1 MIVWVASYFIALSAP
16 LRDRVSPDTRAGT
29 SSSLRFFSV
38 LVPCAGE
45 APALLPADGTQG
57 VAGPHSIPLLCAS
70 EVGI

>member
-1 MIVWVASYFIALSAP
+1 MLTYVVTWKASGDCVGGFL
-16 LRDRVSPDTRAGT
+16 PDTRAGT

-45 APALLPADGTQG
+45 APAPLPADGTQG
-57 VAGPHSIPLLCAS
+57 VAGPHSIPPLCAS